1 MKSILYS
8 GFVGALL
15 VALAGCASSSKKD
28 FAETTPTPAPT
39 PVVVKNEIDPKFLE
53 PDAGLMTLG
62 PGDVIDI
69 EMIGSPETRTTANI
83 GPDGKIYFSLLPGM
97 DVWGMNLPEAKAAI
111 EKELSRYQNSP
122 RVTLTLR
129 AVGSKQVW
137 VLGRLNRPGLY
148 PIAGPTTLLE
158 AIAQAG
164 GTARSE
170 SQISTAEISDLRH
183 SFVVR
188 KGEFIPVNFD
198 RLLRHG
204 DMTQNIYLQ
213 SGDFVYV
220 PFSGSR
226 EVYVMGAVKF
236 PRAIPYVDQMSVV
249 SAIAGTAGTSAYD
262 ILDRY
267 DNGVTTQNA
276 DLAHVAI
283 VRGSLSEPQV
293 MIVNYHDIIKG
304 KAQDVMLEP
313 GDIVHVPNSP
323 YTTLKRYVNLIVN
336 TFSTTMAANEGVRAA
351 GGNVN
356 VGVSVPVG
364 K

>member
-1 MKSILYS
+1 MKTILYS
-8 GFVGALL
+8 GCMGALVL
-15 VALAGCASSSKKD
+15 ALAGCASSKSD
-28 FAETTPTPAPT
+28 FTDTAPAPAPK
-39 PVVVKNEIDPKFLE
+39 PVVVKNDIDPKLLE

-62 PGDVIDI
+62 PGDVL
-69 EMIGSPETRTTANI
+69 EVELIGSPETRTTAKV

-111 EKELSRYQNSP
+111 ERELSRYQNSP
-122 RVTLTLR
+122 RIMLSLR

-137 VLGRLNRPGLY
+137 VLGRLTRPGVY
-148 PIAGPTTLLE
+148 PITGPTTLLE

-164 GTARSE
+164 GTSRSE

-188 KGEFIPVNFD
+188 KGEFVPVNFD

-236 PRAIPYVDQMSVV
+236 PRALPYVDQMSVV
-249 SAIAGTAGTSAYD
+249 SAIAGTSGMTSYD
-262 ILDRY
+262 ILERN

-276 DLAHVAI
+276 DLSHVAI

-293 MIVNYHDIIKG
+293 IIVNYHDIIKG
-304 KAQDVMLEP
+304 NASDVMLEP

-336 TFSTTMAANEGVRAA
+336 TFSTTVAANEGVRAA
-351 GGNVN
+351 GGTAN

>member
-1 MKSILYS
+1 MKTILYS
-8 GFVGALL
+8 GFMA
-15 VALAGCASSSKKD
+15 ALALALTGCASSKSD
-28 FAETTPTPAPT
+28 YTDTAPAPAPK
-39 PVVVKNEIDPKFLE
+39 PVVVKNEIDPKLLE

-62 PGDVIDI
+62 PGDVL
-69 EMIGSPETRTTANI
+69 EVELIGSPETRTTAKV

-111 EKELSRYQNSP
+111 ERELSRYQNSP
-122 RVTLTLR
+122 RIMLTLR

-137 VLGRLNRPGLY
+137 VLGRLNRPGVY
-148 PIAGPTTLLE
+148 PITGPTTLLE

-164 GTARSE
+164 GTSRSE

-188 KGEFIPVNFD
+188 KGEFVPVNFD

-236 PRAIPYVDQMSVV
+236 PRALPYVDQMSVV
-249 SAIAGTAGTSAYD
+249 SAIAGTSGMTSYD
-262 ILDRY
+262 ILDRT
-267 DNGVTTQNA
+267 DDGVTTQNA

-351 GGNVN
+351 GGTVN